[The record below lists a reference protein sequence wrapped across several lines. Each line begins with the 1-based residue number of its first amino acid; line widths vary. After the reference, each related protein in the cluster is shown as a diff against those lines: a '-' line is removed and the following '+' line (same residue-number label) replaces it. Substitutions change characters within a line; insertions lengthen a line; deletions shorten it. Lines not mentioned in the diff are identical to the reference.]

1 VTPADRANATGTVI
15 AWFVAQARLLLLVFG
30 AGQYFTNT
38 SSVGILVTGNT
49 DVCHSKLAIRGANTA
64 AKVVETVTAYWIPE
78 ETVLFTVFGFFMTS
92 VKGRVT
98 DAAAIR
104 IWLTTVGPVITEA
117 SGTFLPANGS
127 ITAISFFAR
136 VVAKST
142 VFFCVFG
149 EPAIA
154 RSYW

>member
-1 VTPADRANATGTVI
+1 MVR
-15 AWFVAQARLLLLVFG
+15 
-30 AGQYFTNT
+30 NT
-38 SSVGILVTGNT
+38 SPLVALGLWCRSVLYQHLFSSNPCDRKHRCLLFRIGNQGSKHSSQICGNCHGIL
-49 DVCHSKLAIRGANTA
+49 D
-64 AKVVETVTAYWIPE
+64 YWILE
-78 ETVLFTVFGFFMTS
+78 ETDLFTVFGFFMTS

-142 VFFCVFG
+142 IFLCVFG

-154 RSYW
+154 RSDW